1 MVSLTGNAA
10 GQSEATRCDS
20 TTPDWPNK
28 FEVRASASLS
38 DASGTLASTSARG
51 YPASS
56 KPPCLT
62 WIEDCNLV
70 MGQGAQI
77 QHRVR
82 DNEDTWQEDDPPN
95 EVAKT
100 ISEIRSERVVHQ
112 ELPTCWAQIG
122 QHGVNCLIDTGAQM
136 NLLRFSASQA
146 LGLVYEEMNHP
157 AGQERGVVTANGSM
171 DSFVG
176 TAWGVPVKVGE
187 VTILTHFRIVRNLT
201 RSVILGTPW
210 CASAR
215 LAIQYNVF
223 GRATCRI
230 MSDDGRRNA
239 TFIASD
245 PVPHHSSLVEPASG
259 KVYGAV

>member
-1 MVSLTGNAA
+1 LTVSDLVAQKSVQALLQDVIKSAGGDTVCSGSVNIVSLTGNAA

-38 DASGTLASTSARG
+38 YASRTLAPTSAQG

-70 MGQGAQI
+70 IGQGAQI

-112 ELPTCWAQIG
+112 ELPTC
-122 QHGVNCLIDTGAQM
+122 
-136 NLLRFSASQA
+136 
-146 LGLVYEEMNHP
+146 
-157 AGQERGVVTANGSM
+157 
-171 DSFVG
+171 
-176 TAWGVPVKVGE
+176 
-187 VTILTHFRIVRNLT
+187 
-201 RSVILGTPW
+201 
-210 CASAR
+210 
-215 LAIQYNVF
+215 
-223 GRATCRI
+223 
-230 MSDDGRRNA
+230 
-239 TFIASD
+239 
-245 PVPHHSSLVEPASG
+245 
-259 KVYGAV
+259 